1 MKMEELVQKVDRLEA
16 LYHAV
21 LDAAIE
27 EQDVQKAHKCLKE
40 YQQVRQDIRLR
51 LFANSVMQVDVSDK
65 KVLDHLQ
72 NISSGADLPSG
83 FLKGLF
89 QDTLD
94 VEQVVELSKELF
106 FSWFDPYSYIEDLY
120 EVGSLVIGAGRLP
133 DYLEELV
140 SEMRHCFVF
149 KQYHATCA
157 LCRTVLEISVRDIF
171 ELQGLDDPHSDNYI
185 YVEQRI
191 SRSNRRW
198 FMDDPNPPL
207 SQMIGMLCLLRS
219 YRHMKKELRDI
230 VSRGNDMVHGNR
242 SVTRDEAEY
251 MLRKTLRLIHDLY
264 EVE

>member
-1 MKMEELVQKVDRLEA
+1 MEELVRKVDKLKS

-27 EQDVQKAHKCLKE
+27 EKDVQKAHECLKE

-51 LFANSVMQVDVSDK
+51 LFTTSVMKVDVPDK
-65 KVLDHLQ
+65 EMLDHLQ
-72 NISSGADLPSG
+72 SISSGDDLPNG

-89 QDTLD
+89 QDTLNID
-94 VEQVVELSKELF
+94 QVKALSRELF
-106 FSWFDPYSYIEDLY
+106 FSWFDPYGYIEDLY
-120 EVGSLVIGAGRLP
+120 EVGSLVVSAGRLP
-133 DYLEELV
+133 DYLEDLV
-140 SEMRHCFVF
+140 EEMRHCFVF
-149 KQYHATCA
+149 KQFHATCA

-191 SRSNRRW
+191 SKSNRRW
-198 FMDDPNPPL
+198 FMDDPDPPL
-207 SQMIGMLCLLRS
+207 AQMIGMLCLLRP

-242 SVTRDEAEY
+242 SVTRDEADY
-251 MLRKTLRLIHDLY
+251 ILRTTLRLIHDMY
-264 EVE
+264 EVG